1 MGKTSPTMWGI
12 FQLFLIPHIQ
22 KTCRMSYS
30 SDFSPW
36 HRNCFLSAA
45 MNEVLLC
52 THNPILIKN
61 VYGILRDEGFGVE
74 VVDHSALAVQKV
86 FQGSYIAVIIDA
98 ESFGLS
104 AEDAVH
110 IIKSVSPEIVV
121 ICVGFAKLSSGVMS
135 MNLPVD
141 LEEFKRAIHDVRR
154 VGTLSRIS

>member
-1 MGKTSPTMWGI
+1 
-12 FQLFLIPHIQ
+12 
-22 KTCRMSYS
+22 
-30 SDFSPW
+30 
-36 HRNCFLSAA
+36 

-74 VVDHSALAVQKV
+74 VVDHSALAVQRV
-86 FQGSYIAVIIDA
+86 FQGSYVAVIIDS

-104 AEDAVH
+104 AEDAVQ
-110 IIKSVSPEIVV
+110 IIQSVSPGIVV
-121 ICVGFAKLSSGVMS
+121 ICVGFAKLDSDIVS

-154 VGTLSRIS
+154 IGALSGI